1 MNMDLL
7 LTMQNED
14 FRKTFGVR
22 LKNLRKQKR
31 WSQKELAAKVGVR
44 FQQLNKYES
53 GLNLPPAEMLIK
65 LADAL
70 GTTVDYLLA
79 GNPAEETPLGNTRL
93 FKRFKAVED
102 FESAD
107 QETVISLIDAMIAK
121 RQMQTALVSLDDQTA
136 TSG

>member
-1 MNMDLL
+1 MNLDLL

-14 FRKTFGVR
+14 FRKAFGVR

-31 WSQKELAAKVGVR
+31 WSQKKLAAKVEIR

-70 GTTVDYLLA
+70 DTTVDFLLT
-79 GNPAEETPLGNTRL
+79 GNPVEEMPLGNTQL
-93 FKRFKAVED
+93 YKRFKAVED
-102 FESAD
+102 FDGAD
-107 QETVISLIDAMIAK
+107 Q
-121 RQMQTALVSLDDQTA
+121 
-136 TSG
+136 

>member
-1 MNMDLL
+1 MNLDWF

-14 FRKTFGVR
+14 FRKAFGGR
-22 LKNLRKQKR
+22 LKSLRKQKR
-31 WSQKELAAKVGVR
+31 WSQKELAAKVEIR

-70 GTTVDYLLA
+70 GNTVDFLLT
-79 GNPAEETPLGNTRL
+79 GNPAEEMPLGNTRL
-93 FKRFKAVED
+93 YKRFKAVED
-102 FESAD
+102 FDGAD

-121 RQMQTALVSLDDQTA
+121 RQMQTTLVALDDQTA
-136 TSG
+136 SHH